1 MRFVSLYNSK
11 RKGKKYVIT
20 FEKPTMAIH
29 FGAKGSSTYLDHHDE
44 AKRENYLRRHAVNEN
59 WDEVNAG
66 SLSAYLLWGPSTDLE
81 TNLELFLKRFDII

>member
-1 MRFVSLYNSK
+1 MV
-11 RKGKKYVIT
+11 
-20 FEKPTMAIH
+20 IH

-44 AKRENYLRRHAVNEN
+44 AQRENYLRRHAVNEN

-81 TNLELFLKRFDII
+81 TNLELFLQRFDII

>member
-20 FEKPTMAIH
+20 FENPTVVIH

-44 AKRENYLRRHAVNEN
+44 VKRENYLRRHAVNEN

>member
-20 FEKPTMAIH
+20 FENPTVVIH
-29 FGAKGSSTYLDHHDE
+29 FGAKGSSTYLDHRDE
-44 AKRENYLRRHAVNEN
+44 VKRENYLRRHAVNEN

>member
-11 RKGKKYVIT
+11 RKGKKYVVT
-20 FEKPTMAIH
+20 FENPTMVIH

-44 AKRENYLRRHAVNEN
+44 AKREHYLRRHSVNEN

-66 SLSAYLLWGPSTDLE
+66 SLSRYLLWGPSTDLE

>member
-20 FEKPTMAIH
+20 FENPTVVIH

-44 AKRENYLRRHAVNEN
+44 VKRENYLRRHAVNEN

-66 SLSAYLLWGPSTDLE
+66 SMSRWILWGPSTDLE